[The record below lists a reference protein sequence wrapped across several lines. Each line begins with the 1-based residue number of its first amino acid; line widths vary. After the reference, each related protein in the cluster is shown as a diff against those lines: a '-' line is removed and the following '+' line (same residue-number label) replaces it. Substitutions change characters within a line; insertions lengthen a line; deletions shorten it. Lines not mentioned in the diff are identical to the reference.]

1 MITSQNRERL
11 VVPSWGSCKYLWFS
25 WHLLHSPLSTLPL
38 ITQLLFSFF
47 SFSSFSI
54 VADPVLAWFLWQR
67 TSQGYNSTN
76 CDKNATKHHHMMT
89 NLLGSLP
96 ISSEFG
102 YPHFKIP
109 YRQTEE
115 IICIGKIAVKVK
127 VINNFMFFS
136 FCQKENNS
144 GVLMGLVWRRVPPI
158 YFYLHF
164 LMWFP

>member
-1 MITSQNRERL
+1 
-11 VVPSWGSCKYLWFS
+11 
-25 WHLLHSPLSTLPL
+25 
-38 ITQLLFSFF
+38 
-47 SFSSFSI
+47 
-54 VADPVLAWFLWQR
+54 
-67 TSQGYNSTN
+67 
-76 CDKNATKHHHMMT
+76 MT
-89 NLLGSLP
+89 NLLVPPQYQVNLD
-96 ISSEFG
+96 
-102 YPHFKIP
+102 PHFKIP

-164 LMWFP
+164 LM